1 MDIFTQKKL
10 LVRIVILLVV
20 INIGS
25 IGIFLWKDATK
36 KEQPAQQLH
45 IEEYKDENRTGYP
58 EPPPRNCE
66 DRNEIRKDKNG
77 GPPQN
82 DEHKDVA
89 HILEHELGLT
99 QKQVEQIRSI
109 RESFFEKEKILEAI
123 IRGERDSMNMQM
135 FNKNTNEEQIKSL
148 AHRVSENE
156 YKMEL
161 LRFEQAQQLKE
172 TCTPKQLE
180 KLNNLV
186 IEIRDYFRPD
196 DRQNRQPPPRE

>member
-10 LVRIVILLVV
+10 LVWTVILLAL
-20 INIGS
+20 INICS
-25 IGIFLWKDATK
+25 IGIFLWKDAIRK
-36 KEQPAQQLH
+36 NQLVQQLH
-45 IEEYKDENRTGYP
+45 NDEYKDENKTGNP
-58 EPPPRNCE
+58 GPPRNRE
-66 DRNEIRKDKNG
+66 DENEIRKDKKG

-99 QKQVEQIRSI
+99 QQQVEQIGSI
-109 RESFFEKEKILEAI
+109 RESFFEKEKILEAV

-135 FNKNTNEEQIKSL
+135 FNKNTNDELLKSL
-148 AHRVSENE
+148 AHSVSENE

-161 LRFEQAQQLKE
+161 LRIEQARQLKGI
-172 TCTPKQLE
+172 CTREQLE

-196 DRQNRQPPPRE
+196 NRPNRQPPPRK